1 MTKSVR
7 IGGASGF
14 WGDSVVAT
22 PQLLNNNNL
31 DFIVYD
37 YLAEITMSIMA
48 RARAKDPKMGYAVDF
63 VTSVLQLN
71 LRQIAEQK
79 VKILSNAGGV
89 NPESCAEA
97 IRKLVKDQNLNLN
110 VAVVLGDD
118 LMGQKEQFKKL
129 AIKEMYSDVEF
140 PPVEKIASIN
150 AYLGAFPIA
159 QALKDGADIVI
170 TGRSVDSAVTLG
182 ACIYSFGWNE
192 NDFNKLS
199 GGSLAGHIIECGT
212 QSTGGNFTDWELAS
226 ENLHEIGYPI
236 VEVEPTGEFICTKS
250 QKSSGIVNVGTIS
263 EQMLYEIGDPQ
274 AYILPDVICDFS
286 EVKIVEEKNNTVRV
300 SGAKGYPAPNEY
312 KVCATYADGF
322 RAGHL
327 CSFVG
332 IDAAKKARTY
342 GEAIFKRSKII
353 MRAMNI
359 PNFEETSIE
368 IIGDNSQYSEKE
380 NNADNREVVL
390 KFAAKH
396 QDIRAVGI
404 MLKESAGLGLATPPG
419 LSGFAGARPKPSP
432 IVRLFSFMIPKEN
445 INVSINNDQ
454 ASKDFKIRGTEAID
468 MNSVKKPS
476 PPSFDSN
483 DETFVDV
490 PLIKIAYG
498 RSGDKGNKSNIG
510 IIARDEKFYP
520 VICNFLTEEI
530 VKKNFQKFL
539 LGPVEK
545 FYLPGSFAV
554 NFLLHDVLGGGGPAS
569 LRNDPQGK
577 AYAQILLDQMIPV
590 PKKLLES

>member
-140 PPVEKIASIN
+140 PPVDKIASIN

-300 SGAKGYPAPNEY
+300 NGAKGYPAPNEY

-359 PNFEETSIE
+359 PDFEETSIE

-454 ASKDFKIRGTEAID
+454 ATKDFKIRGTEAID

-483 DETFVDV
+483 NETFVDV

>member
-89 NPESCAEA
+89 NPEACAEA

-110 VAVVLGDD
+110 VAVVIGDD

-380 NNADNREVVL
+380 NNTDNREVVL

-419 LSGFAGARPKPSP
+419 LSGFVGARPKPSP

-454 ASKDFKIRGTEAID
+454 ATKDFKIKGTEAID

-498 RSGDKGNKSNIG
+498 RSGDKGDKSNIG

-590 PKKLLES
+590 PEKLLES